1 MERSLSTANS
11 HVTPAR
17 AGMTSARP
25 AVTAAALTATLGLA
39 TAGWV
44 VAVRHMSG
52 MDMGVATQPGP
63 FPSFVAVWAAMMAAM
78 MLPGAAPAV
87 LRQARASGRVSE
99 VPLFVGSYLTVWTL
113 VGVAIYALDRAH
125 GTFAAGVV
133 VIAAGVYELTPL
145 KRHCRRCCRER
156 ARSGFGFGT
165 YCVGSSIGLMAM
177 LVVLGLMSITWMI
190 ATAVLVIAQKLL
202 PAKVAIDAPLALAII
217 ALGLLILV
225 APTAIPG
232 LTPPM

>member
-1 MERSLSTANS
+1 
-11 HVTPAR
+11 
-17 AGMTSARP
+17 
-25 AVTAAALTATLGLA
+25 VTAAALTATLGLA
-39 TAGWV
+39 AACWV
-44 VAVRHMSG
+44 VGARQMRG
-52 MDMGVATQPGP
+52 MDMGVATPLGSL
-63 FPSFVAVWAAMMAAM
+63 PSFVAVWTAMMAAM

-87 LRQARASGRVSE
+87 LRQARTSGRVGE

-133 VIAAGVYELTPL
+133 VIAAGAYELTPL
-145 KRHCRRCCRER
+145 KRHFRWCCRESTL
-156 ARSGFGFGT
+156 SGFGFGK

-177 LVVLGLMSITWMI
+177 LVVLGLTSLIWMI
-190 ATAVLVIAQKLL
+190 ATAVMVIAQKLL